1 MVKKKTK
8 TKLFALLKFGSLR
21 GSTSASLKIGEIL
34 AVRKN
39 LAFETRGLTHVTQLG
54 DIMFTYTNKI
64 GSTVTQAHG
73 RVLAMCSNV

>member
-1 MVKKKTK
+1 MVKKETTT

-39 LAFETRGLTHVTQLG
+39 LVFETRGLTHVTQLG
-54 DIMFTYTNKI
+54 DIGPVI
-64 GSTVTQAHG
+64 
-73 RVLAMCSNV
+73 